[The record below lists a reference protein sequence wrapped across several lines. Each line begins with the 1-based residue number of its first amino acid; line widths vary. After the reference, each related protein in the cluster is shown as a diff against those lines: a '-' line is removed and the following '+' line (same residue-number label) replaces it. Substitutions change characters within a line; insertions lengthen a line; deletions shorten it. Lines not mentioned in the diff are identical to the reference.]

1 MPQKKRPFLF
11 VWYNE
16 NMQRNFIKLSLV
28 ILAVVFLNG
37 CNFSDSKKTEINLEK
52 SETESVEET
61 QDNVENIQKDEKK
74 VEISSETKED
84 KAIVSSSEIVE
95 KPKEEVAKNIDEPK
109 IINKLVD
116 WGFSKSD
123 NRKIDTIIIHSSYN
137 AVGNDVH
144 NLDDIIYKE
153 YKSYGVSPHYI
164 ISWTGKIYRL
174 VADKNIA
181 YHAGESKVPDGRT
194 GVNNFSLGIE
204 IVNTKSEKPN
214 EAQYDAL
221 KNLLAYLERE
231 YKIKYV
237 LGHSDIAP
245 GRKDDPWN
253 FDFEK
258 IK

>member
-1 MPQKKRPFLF
+1 MLFL
-11 VWYNE
+11 
-16 NMQRNFIKLSLV
+16 S
-28 ILAVVFLNG
+28 G
-37 CNFSDSKKTEINLEK
+37 CNFTNPKKTEINLEK
-52 SETESVEET
+52 SETENVEEM
-61 QDNVENIQKDEKK
+61 QDNVENIQNEEKK
-74 VEISSETKED
+74 VEISSETEGD
-84 KAIVSSSEIVE
+84 VAVVPTTEIVE
-95 KPKEEVAKNIDEPK
+95 KPKKETVENIDEPK
-109 IINKLVD
+109 IINKLAD

-137 AVGNDVH
+137 AVGKDVH
-144 NLDDIIYKE
+144 DLDDIIYKE
-153 YKSYGVSPHYI
+153 YKPYGVSPHYI
-164 ISWTGKIYRL
+164 ISCEGKIYRL
-174 VADKNIA
+174 VEDKNIA

-214 EAQYDAL
+214 EAQYSAL
-221 KNLLAYLERE
+221 KNLLAYLKSE

-258 IK
+258 VK

>member
-1 MPQKKRPFLF
+1 MMKNSKKIAAIILGTLFL
-11 VWYNE
+11 
-16 NMQRNFIKLSLV
+16 S
-28 ILAVVFLNG
+28 G
-37 CNFSDSKKTEINLEK
+37 CNFTNPKKTEINLEK
-52 SETESVEET
+52 NETENVEEA

-74 VEISSETKED
+74 VEISSETEED
-84 KAIVSSSEIVE
+84 VAVVPNTEIVE
-95 KPKEEVAKNIDEPK
+95 KPKKETVENIDEPK
-109 IINKLVD
+109 IINKLAD

-137 AVGNDVH
+137 AVGSDVH
-144 NLDDIIYKE
+144 DLDDIIYKE
-153 YKSYGVSPHYI
+153 YKPYGVSPHYI
-164 ISWTGKIYRL
+164 ISREGKIYRL
-174 VADKNIA
+174 VEDKNIA
-181 YHAGESKVPDGRT
+181 YHAGVSKVPDGRT

-221 KNLLAYLERE
+221 KNLLSYLKSE

-253 FDFEK
+253 FDFGK